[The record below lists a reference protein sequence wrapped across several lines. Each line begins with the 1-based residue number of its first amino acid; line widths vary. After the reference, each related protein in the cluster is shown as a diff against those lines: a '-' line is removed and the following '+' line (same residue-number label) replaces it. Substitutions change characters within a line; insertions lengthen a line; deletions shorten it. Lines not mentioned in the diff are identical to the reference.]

1 VTNNYRGLD
10 ANNSL
15 HHVYHRPRMC
25 TPEDLWDTD
34 QWLQDHPE
42 IPCPADVM
50 LAASQ
55 GFGVALTA
63 MRVASG
69 SAYRDRTRTK
79 MVVHLL
85 QDQASRWETAWF
97 NDSREYLG
105 RRRR

>member
-1 VTNNYRGLD
+1 
-10 ANNSL
+10 
-15 HHVYHRPRMC
+15 MC